1 MAHKIVYQP
10 RQQVKFEQLQSEID
24 GLLREMMALKQQQNL
39 NIDTNLLDLTPK
51 SLVFAQA

>member
-24 GLLREMMALKQQQNL
+24 GLLREMMALKQQNL
-39 NIDTNLLDLTPK
+39 NIETNLLDLSPT
-51 SLVFAQA
+51 SLVFAPA